1 MKVQTRP
8 TLGKKQNPNVSY
20 MCVILSI
27 ISISKL
33 VIQPNF
39 SFCLCIITVHF
50 QGGRTSKSYDRMWT
64 FEFTPLTFTFH
75 NAVNPRGE
83 QPSIVVRALQYLHL
97 VVNDLGTSYITYLI
111 YTLQERQNQ
120 IVWRIYKFAIFP
132 SQVLTQSSYKTLQY
146 NPDSAHPWQM

>member
-1 MKVQTRP
+1 VGDYKKLLRIHTRSRGGMKVQTRP

-39 SFCLCIITVHF
+39 SFCLCIIMVHF
-50 QGGRTSKSYDRMWT
+50 QGGRTPGNYDRMWI
-64 FEFTPLTFTFH
+64 FEFHSLTFTFH

-83 QPSIVVRALQYLHL
+83 QPSIVVRALQYIHL
-97 VVNDLGTSYITYLI
+97 VVNDLGTSYITYVI
-111 YTLQERQNQ
+111 YTLQDRQNQ
-120 IVWRIYKFAIFP
+120 IV
-132 SQVLTQSSYKTLQY
+132 
-146 NPDSAHPWQM
+146 